1 MRKSMIATASL
12 MLVIGGVMS
21 AKAERLMSDK
31 KAIKEMLPG
40 AVTTETVT
48 KPATAEDLAAIK
60 KELGGTLAANG
71 HKEPDPKAFDF
82 YFGVKDGKKTGVA
95 VMEHQPG
102 KWGMIG
108 FAIGLDPATGKI
120 TNMAVTTMNEKR
132 GRPISLRSFLKQFF
146 GKDSKAPFQVGKD
159 VDAVAGAT
167 ISTNAAA
174 FAAKE
179 AAVLYKHYYLSK

>member
-1 MRKSMIATASL
+1 MRKSMIAAASL
-12 MLVIGGVMS
+12 MLVVGGVMS
-21 AKAERLMSDK
+21 ARAERLMSDQ
-31 KAIKEMLPG
+31 KALKEMLPG
-40 AVTTETVT
+40 AAATEKVTE
-48 KPATAEDLAAIK
+48 PATAEDLAAIK
-60 KELGGTLAANG
+60 KELGGTLTANG

-82 YFGVKDGKKTGVA
+82 YFGTKDGKKTSVA

-108 FAIGLDPATGKI
+108 FAIGLDPANGKI
-120 TNMAVTTMNEKR
+120 TDMAVVTMNEKR

-146 GKDSKAPFQVGKD
+146 GKDSKAPFKVGND

-179 AAVLYKHYYLSK
+179 AAVLYQHYFLKK